1 MKSVLSTLALQ
12 IWMISLYLIWQV
24 DGSEGAGNV
33 LVFLAWVLSSLT
45 IFCGCFCKPE
55 TFRNL
60 PKASTLLS
68 LEKKAF
74 NVAVIA
80 GAVWTGHTVLATFY
94 LMGWLMIMMRK
105 EVSKEAV

>member
-33 LVFLAWVLSSLT
+33 LVFVLWTIAVLN
-45 IFCGCFCKPE
+45 IFCSCFCDPE

-60 PKASTLLS
+60 PKNPELINFINRAFS
-68 LEKKAF
+68 L
-74 NVAVIA
+74 AVIA
-80 GAVWTGHTVLATFY
+80 GSVWAGHTVLATFY
-94 LMGWLMIMMRK
+94 MLGWFLIFMRK
-105 EVSKEAV
+105 EVSKEGA